1 MTRLPVAQH
10 RLRLARILETGSYE
24 ERSMSEQPADTPRAE
39 DEDGSHASVGRS
51 VDRSGGGRT
60 EGETRVDDELGSGDE
75 A

>member
-1 MTRLPVAQH
+1 
-10 RLRLARILETGSYE
+10 
-24 ERSMSEQPADTPRAE
+24 MSEQPAGTQG